1 MTREARAFRFQLTGE
16 EADAIRGAV
25 GSGGQQTLHRRIVDE
40 LDANDG
46 AVTFDDGEL
55 GTLIRYMTQY
65 GSGGFQDRLHAA
77 FDRSLKGLLGW

>member
-1 MTREARAFRFQLTGE
+1 MTREPRPFRFELTAP
-16 EADAIRGAV
+16 EADEIRNAV
-25 GSGGQQTLHRRIVDE
+25 GSGGQQTLHRRLVEE

-46 AVTFDDGEL
+46 TITFDDQEL